1 MSYRN
6 FLFAGSGRGF
16 TVALFTVTLGLS
28 GCAQDQADGEPA
40 VGGNSGGAE
49 AAAEAAPN
57 AAATDGAAAPA
68 NAETGA
74 AAPAAPAAPAAALI
88 DWPIPGKYGCSE
100 SISRMVNGSFE
111 FTPEGRGYLTVDGRG
126 GYVDPY
132 GVQGSYRSEGSQES
146 RFTGGALDNAVV
158 TPLEGDEPR
167 LWVVIP
173 TESGERRWSCTL
185 TDE

>member
-1 MSYRN
+1 MFHSESR
-6 FLFAGSGRGF
+6 FVAFGRGF
-16 TVALFTVTLGLS
+16 TGVLFAASLGLS
-28 GCAQDQADGEPA
+28 GCTTNDASDSP
-40 VGGNSGGAE
+40 
-49 AAAEAAPN
+49 PN
-57 AAATDGAAAPA
+57 DATAAATDAAAAPTDVPSPA
-68 NAETGA
+68 QATATATAATGA
-74 AAPAAPAAPAAALI
+74 DVAPVAPAAALI
-88 DWPIPGKYGCSE
+88 EWPVPGKYGCSE

-111 FTPEGRGYLTVDGRG
+111 FTPEGRGYLTVDGQG

-132 GVQGSYRSEGSQES
+132 GVRGTYQSEGSQES
-146 RFTGGALDNAVV
+146 RFSGGALDNAAV